1 MSFRKSIFRLHRG
14 KGKRKGPPH
23 AKHMGRAGKLAVP
36 PNFGANTPSKAR
48 NGASPSAPTPFQI
61 RPSAPQAEKPR
72 VRAGAGDVQ
81 RRRSKENFA
90 GRPHRRACS
99 RRRTLSAC
107 GADRLL
113 FFFIA
118 FSAILAQPAAFFKCF
133 FRPCFPAVDE
143 TRGVPRKLTKLEV
156 ELPPGLCY
164 NDENS
169 DSE

>member
-48 NGASPSAPTPFQI
+48 NGASPSALTPFQI
-61 RPSAPQAEKPR
+61 RPSAPQAAKPH

-156 ELPPGLCY
+156 ELPPRLCY

>member
-61 RPSAPQAEKPR
+61 RPSAPQAARPH
-72 VRAGAGDVQ
+72 VRAGVENVQ

-133 FRPCFPAVDE
+133 FRTCFPAVFPDVFSG
-143 TRGVPRKLTKLEV
+143 RGRNARCSKKINKT
-156 ELPPGLCY
+156 
-164 NDENS
+164 
-169 DSE
+169 

>member
-36 PNFGANTPSKAR
+36 PSKAR

-61 RPSAPQAEKPR
+61 RPSAPQAARPH

-118 FSAILAQPAAFFKCF
+118 FSAILAQPTAFFKCF
-133 FRPCFPAVDE
+133 FRPCFPAVGE
-143 TRGVPRKLTKLEV
+143 TRGVPRKFAGNVYGRRPYCAPRPCHPWPL
-156 ELPPGLCY
+156 GL
-164 NDENS
+164 
-169 DSE
+169 

>member
-61 RPSAPQAEKPR
+61 RPAAPQAARPH

-133 FRPCFPAVDE
+133 FPNAFSGRFPDVFSG
-143 TRGVPRKLTKLEV
+143 RGRNARCSKKINKT
-156 ELPPGLCY
+156 
-164 NDENS
+164 
-169 DSE
+169 